1 MTRRFDPLFAVL
13 ASLALFAAPAS
24 AQEGEDERSARHH
37 FRLGEAHYESGHFV
51 EAAREFEEAYR
62 LSNRVPLLHNV
73 YVAYRDAGDIE
84 RAADALRRYLE
95 LAENL
100 DNETVLRQRLA
111 ALERLIAE
119 RRAREA
125 DGDTAQP
132 DAEPEATAPAA
143 RPATSAGGGGP
154 SPVGFIVAGVG
165 AAALIAG
172 AVTGGLALGAND
184 ELASTCPDRVCPPGY
199 DFESTASSGSALALT
214 TDVLLPVG
222 AVALATGVVLIL
234 VLQESDES
242 ASAGAA
248 CGPDGCVA
256 VARGRF

>member
-1 MTRRFDPLFAVL
+1 MTRRFEPLFALL
-13 ASLALFAAPAS
+13 ASLALFATPAR

-95 LAENL
+95 LAEGL

-111 ALERLIAE
+111 AMERMIAE
-119 RRAREA
+119 RRARDA
-125 DGDTAQP
+125 AGDTSQP
-132 DAEPEATAPAA
+132 DAEPEASA
-143 RPATSAGGGGP
+143 PATSAGGGGP

-199 DFESTASSGSALALT
+199 DFESTASSGAALALT

-234 VLQESDES
+234 VLQESGES